1 MNVLTNADN
10 SAANVVNVNDR
21 HSRHLQN
28 NVSGVVEVENA
39 GVIGENLLMD
49 GVNGYN
55 VDRNNKLK
63 GPYRNNVMPN
73 NSSSL
78 TGGPFLFCK

>member
-1 MNVLTNADN
+1 MNVLTNAEN

-39 GVIGENLLMD
+39 GVIGENLL
-49 GVNGYN
+49 
-55 VDRNNKLK
+55 L
-63 GPYRNNVMPN
+63 
-73 NSSSL
+73 L
-78 TGGPFLFCK
+78 